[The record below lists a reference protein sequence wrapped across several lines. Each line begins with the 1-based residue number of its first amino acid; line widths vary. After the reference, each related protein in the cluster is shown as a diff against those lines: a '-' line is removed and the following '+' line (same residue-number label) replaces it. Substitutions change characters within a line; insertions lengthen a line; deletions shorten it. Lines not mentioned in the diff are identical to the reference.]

1 MSAARHP
8 RTRRARRAA
17 LVSALC
23 AAVALG
29 ATACGPTS
37 GEAKA
42 PTGPF
47 GDLTG
52 PQIANKAIAATK
64 KADSLTLDLAAK
76 TTDGPMKAYLAM
88 DTTGKCA
95 GTLTVGTTGTAELI
109 KADDKD
115 VYLRFDEAF
124 LRAQGEGESA
134 EVQDAIIKELKGRWV
149 KTPVT
154 DPDAKDNLELCDLKT
169 LLGDFEEGI
178 NFAVKGKETTVG
190 GKKALTLT
198 EKSGGETTTVYVATE
213 GEPVI
218 LKVVAA
224 GGEEPGTMTFTD
236 YGKPVK
242 AKVPAAKDVID
253 EKKLG

>member
-8 RTRRARRAA
+8 RTRRTAA

-29 ATACGPTS
+29 ATACGPFS
-37 GEAKA
+37 DDAKA
-42 PTGPF
+42 SGPF

-64 KADSLTLDLAAK
+64 KADSLTLDLATK

-95 GTLTVGTTGTAELI
+95 GTLTVGTTGTAELV

-124 LRAQGEGESA
+124 LRAQAEGEPA
-134 EVQDAIIKELKGRWV
+134 EVQEAVLKELKGRWV

-154 DPDAKDNLELCDLKT
+154 DPEAKDNLELCDLKA

-178 NFAVKGKETTVG
+178 NFAAKGKETTVG

-198 EKSGGETTTVYVATE
+198 EKSGGETTTLYVATE

-218 LKVVAA
+218 LKVVAE

-236 YGKPVK
+236 YGKPVQ
-242 AKVPAAKDVID
+242 AKVPAAKDVVD

>member
-8 RTRRARRAA
+8 RTRRTAV

-29 ATACGPTS
+29 ATACGPLS
-37 GEAKA
+37 GDAKA
-42 PTGPF
+42 SGPF

-76 TTDGPMKAYLAM
+76 TTDGPMKAYLSL
-88 DTTGKCA
+88 DTTGKCV
-95 GTLTVGTTGTAELI
+95 GTLTVGATGTAELV

-124 LRAQGEGESA
+124 LRAQAEGEPA
-134 EVQDAIIKELKGRWV
+134 EVQEAVLKELKGRWV

-154 DPDAKDNLELCDLKT
+154 DPDAKDNLELCDLKA

-198 EKSGGETTTVYVATE
+198 EKRGGETTTVYVATE
-213 GEPVI
+213 GEPLI

-236 YGKPVK
+236 YGKPVV

>member
-8 RTRRARRAA
+8 RTHRRAA
-17 LVSALC
+17 LVAALC

-29 ATACGPTS
+29 ATACGPFS
-37 GEAKA
+37 DDAKA
-42 PTGPF
+42 SGPF

-95 GTLTVGTTGTAELI
+95 GTLTVGTTGTAELV
-109 KADDKD
+109 KADQKD

-124 LRAQGEGESA
+124 LRAQGEGEPA
-134 EVQDAIIKELKGRWV
+134 EVQEAILKELKGRWV

-154 DPDAKDNLELCDLKT
+154 DPDAKDNLELCDLKA
-169 LLGDFEEGI
+169 LLADFEEGI

-198 EKSGGETTTVYVATE
+198 QKSGAETTTVYVATE
-213 GEPVI
+213 GEPLI

-236 YGKPVK
+236 YGKPVA

-253 EKKLG
+253 QKKGS

>member
-8 RTRRARRAA
+8 RTRRTA

-23 AAVALG
+23 AAAALT
-29 ATACGPTS
+29 ATACGALS

-42 PTGPF
+42 SGPF

-52 PQIANKAIAATK
+52 PEIANKAIAATK
-64 KADSLTLDLAAK
+64 KADSLTLDLATK
-76 TTDGPMKAYLAM
+76 TTDGPMKAYLSM
-88 DTTGKCA
+88 NTGGQCA
-95 GTLTVGTTGTAELI
+95 GTLTVGTTGTAELV

-124 LRAQGEGESA
+124 LRAQAEGESP
-134 EVQDAIIKELKGRWV
+134 EVQEAVLKELKGRWV

-154 DPDAKDNLELCDLKT
+154 DPEAKDNLELCNLKT
-169 LLGDFEEGI
+169 LLGSFEEGI

-198 EKSGGETTTVYVATE
+198 EKSGGETTTVYVATQ
-213 GEPVI
+213 GEPHI
-218 LKVVAA
+218 LKIVTT

-236 YGKPVK
+236 YGKPVT
-242 AKVPAAKDVID
+242 AKVPAAKDIVD
-253 EKKLG
+253 EEKTG

>member
-1 MSAARHP
+1 MSAARRP
-8 RTRRARRAA
+8 RTRRTA

-29 ATACGPTS
+29 ATACGPFS
-37 GEAKA
+37 DDAKPA
-42 PTGPF
+42 ASGPF

-64 KADSLTLDLAAK
+64 KADSLTLDLATK

-88 DTTGKCA
+88 DTGGKCA

-124 LRAQGEGESA
+124 LRAQGEGEPA
-134 EVQDAIIKELKGRWV
+134 EVQAAILKELKGRWV

-154 DPDAKDNLELCDLKT
+154 DPDAKDNLELCDLES
-169 LLGDFEEGI
+169 LLGDFEQGV

-198 EKSGGETTTVYVATE
+198 EKSGGETTTLYVATQ
-213 GEPVI
+213 GEPHI
-218 LKVVAA
+218 LKVVTA
-224 GGEEPGTMTFTD
+224 GGEEPGTMSFTD
-236 YGKPVK
+236 YGKPVEAK
-242 AKVPAAKDVID
+242 APAAKDVVS
-253 EKKLG
+253 EKKTG